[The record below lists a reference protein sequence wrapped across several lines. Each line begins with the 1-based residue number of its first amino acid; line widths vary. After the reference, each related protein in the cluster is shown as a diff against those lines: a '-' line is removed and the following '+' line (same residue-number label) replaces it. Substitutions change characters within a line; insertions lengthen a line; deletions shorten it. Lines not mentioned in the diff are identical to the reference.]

1 MGDFSE
7 VLTLLA
13 TAPGLDEGQPPIT
26 GATSDDLR
34 VLREQ
39 LGFDLPEQLVDWL
52 MVCNGSL
59 AGPGGLFG
67 ANQQN
72 DFLDIAG
79 RMYDGWHGRRW
90 IPVAGDG
97 CGDFYVLDASRT
109 HLPTGG
115 IFFVD
120 QSDYDALCYLLATN
134 LEVFFRQL
142 LLDDRDPGEGNGW
155 PFDSKRTL
163 AADPRLVEV
172 QPQRLLPWR
181 A

>member
-1 MGDFSE
+1 MGDFSD

-13 TAPGLDEGQPPIT
+13 TAPGLDEGQPPII
-26 GATSDDLR
+26 GASPDDLR

-67 ANQQN
+67 ANQRN

-79 RMYDGWHGRRW
+79 RMYDGWRERRW

-115 IFFVD
+115 IFFID
-120 QSDYDALCYLLATN
+120 QCDYDALDYVVASTLG
-134 LEVFFRQL
+134 VFVRQL
-142 LLDDRDPGEGNGW
+142 LLQDRQEITPDRW
-155 PFDSKRTL
+155 PFDQESAL
-163 AADPRLVEV
+163 AADPRMAEV
-172 QPQRLLPWR
+172 QPAQLLPWQS
-181 A
+181 